1 MKDLFNISGKVAVVT
16 GGSRGIGYMIA
27 QGFVENGARVYI
39 SSRKADACEAAA
51 RELSKHGECIAI
63 PMDLSSEHGAIAL
76 ANAIRARE
84 QQLDILVNNAGATW
98 GAPIEEFSTPGWDRV
113 LDINVKGP
121 FFVTRELLPLLRQA
135 ASDQDPARIINIGSI
150 GALSTGG
157 VAFSYG
163 PSKAAIHQMTRNWA
177 SQFAR
182 DRITVNCIAPGA
194 FPSKMMAFVT
204 ENEEHRR
211 RLEAQIPMGRIGTPE
226 DIAGLAICLCARA
239 GAHMTGCV
247 IPLDGGTL
255 VRSTN
260 MLAP

>member
-1 MKDLFNISGKVAVVT
+1 MKDLFNIRGKVALVT

-39 SSRKADACEAAA
+39 SSRKAEACDAAA
-51 RELSKHGECIAI
+51 QRLSAFGECISI
-63 PMDLSSEHGAIAL
+63 PMDLSSEQGAVAL
-76 ANAIRARE
+76 ADAIKARE
-84 QQLDILVNNAGATW
+84 DRLDILVNNAGATW
-98 GAPIEEFSTPGWDRV
+98 GAPIEEFSTAGWDRV

-121 FFVTRELLPLLRQA
+121 FFVTRELLPLLKQA
-135 ASDQDPARIINIGSI
+135 ASDEDPARIINIGSI

-157 VAFSYG
+157 VAYSYG

-204 ENEEHRR
+204 ENEDNRK
-211 RLEAQIPMGRIGTPE
+211 RLEANIPMGRIGTPE
-226 DIAGLAICLCARA
+226 DIAGLAICLSARA

-255 VRSTN
+255 IRAST
-260 MLAP
+260 ML